1 MSSSPQATHRKL
13 GSEAVLELFVSKWA
27 IRVVHALVRGT
38 KRHGALRRELGG
50 VSQKM
55 LTQTLRD
62 LERAGL
68 IQRTAYNLVPPKVEY
83 SLTQLG
89 QSFVEPLNALCNW
102 AEAHREEL
110 EFVAS
115 LKKTARHASAAGAK
129 SRRSEGAGSR
139 SALV

>member
-1 MSSSPQATHRKL
+1 MSSSSQSKPKKL
-13 GSEAVLELFVSKWA
+13 GSEAVIELFVSKWA
-27 IRVVHALVRGT
+27 IKVVHALVRGT

-83 SLTQLG
+83 SLTRLG
-89 QSFVEPLNALCNW
+89 QSFVEPLNTLCQW
-102 AEAHREEL
+102 AETHRDEL

-115 LKKTARHASAAGAK
+115 LKKTAKNALATHVK
-129 SRRSEGAGSR
+129 SRQPESGGPRR
-139 SALV
+139 ALV

>member
-1 MSSSPQATHRKL
+1 MSSTSQSKPRKL

-27 IRVVHALVRGT
+27 IKVVHALARGA
-38 KRHGALRRELGG
+38 KRHGALRRELVG

-62 LERAGL
+62 LESAGL

-83 SLTQLG
+83 SLTRLG

-102 AEAHREEL
+102 AETHRDEL

-115 LKKTARHASAAGAK
+115 LKKTTKNASATHAK
-129 SRRSEGAGSR
+129 SRQPESR
-139 SALV
+139 SPRRALV